1 MPFGAISEVS
11 APCSNGVLV
20 PIAKGLML
28 AFGSAEDH
36 PEAERSLRLSIEWAV
51 RQLAALPDLRAA
63 MDLAELLLKEGRAL
77 EAYEISQRGV

>member
-1 MPFGAISEVS
+1 
-11 APCSNGVLV
+11 
-20 PIAKGLML
+20 
-28 AFGSAEDH
+28 
-36 PEAERSLRLSIEWAV
+36 V